1 MIGLESVG
9 RYLTRALLSVVL
21 VVLNLTLTV
30 AATNSDFD
38 VSVCMKKIKWPAGG
52 KELMVHTGFT
62 TRLVPAHISSITV
75 FLSKSL
81 VSCKIHWTRLSSR
94 RLDG

>member
-38 VSVCMKKIKWPAGG
+38 VSMHEK
-52 KELMVHTGFT
+52 
-62 TRLVPAHISSITV
+62 
-75 FLSKSL
+75 
-81 VSCKIHWTRLSSR
+81 
-94 RLDG
+94 D